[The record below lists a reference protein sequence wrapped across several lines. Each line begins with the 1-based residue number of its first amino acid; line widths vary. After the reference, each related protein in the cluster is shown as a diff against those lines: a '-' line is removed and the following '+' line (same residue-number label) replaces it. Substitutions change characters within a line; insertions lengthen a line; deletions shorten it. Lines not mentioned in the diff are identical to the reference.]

1 MSGIS
6 IHASA
11 REATNRRIDFI
22 CILRFQSTPPRGR
35 RPQKTGIFVDRQ
47 QISIHASAR
56 EATRDCQPFHRYSTA
71 FQSTPPRGRRP
82 YSITSFFPH
91 AGFQSTPPRG
101 RRPRTGNRIVN
112 GMLFQSTPPRG
123 RRQNI
128 HLSDREQSDI
138 SIHASARE
146 ATPSRGSA

>member
-22 CILRFQSTPPRGR
+22 CILR
-35 RPQKTGIFVDRQ
+35 
-47 QISIHASAR
+47 
-56 EATRDCQPFHRYSTA
+56 

-123 RRQNI
+123 RRQRIISTNGNI
-128 HLSDREQSDI
+128 SNFNPRLREGGDVGDKRECFGIDDFNPRLREGGDCIIFRNIIFCMI

-146 ATPSRGSA
+146 ATKNL